1 MQEDPSGLASV
12 RSRTL
17 LYGSYIIWAI
27 SAALVLFVLNA
38 YISAV
43 HTWLGAVERVRGLLG
58 FTLAPHTP
66 DWWLIGAG
74 LIALAAP
81 VGAGLAL
88 YTLYRR
94 AWRRRLNRL
103 WGPVG
108 GGVFE
113 RIRILPATADDT
125 HAGRCCEYLNGLL
138 GADRWSSTGIL
149 LAGRS
154 AECYRTASERVM
166 AEIERDIAQR
176 AWSLGLVVGMSRKSW
191 IDSLAIAAAALELQL
206 HVLTSLGK
214 RPSVAMWMHVWRRA
228 ASSLFINWYLNGEQ
242 SLTFRLMIRK
252 IGLGLQ
258 ASAQIVE
265 QAADA
270 LAHWDA
276 APDDVDWDDV
286 EHMLPE
292 HILGLPVR
300 AVSRAASVSAGALIS
315 VGAFG
320 MQQIGRFIEQCGED
334 LFQGALAATILYGHG
349 IDLAADCLALDR
361 RHRESSLFSPRIDQV
376 MTRMCGQAGLVLRAQ
391 VRSLRGMLRE
401 RRRLMVRM
409 AKDKSG
415 SMAAS
420 VKTAVAGAARSVLG
434 REPEK

>member
-1 MQEDPSGLASV
+1 MREDPAGLESV

-27 SAALVLFVLNA
+27 SAALALIAFNA
-38 YISAV
+38 YVSAV
-43 HTWLGAVERVRGLLG
+43 QSWMGAAERVRGLFG
-58 FTLAPHTP
+58 FTLAPHSP

-74 LIALAAP
+74 LVAVAVP
-81 VGAGLAL
+81 VAGGLAL

-94 AWRRRLNRL
+94 AWRRRLNQL
-103 WGPVG
+103 WGPAG

-113 RIRILPATADDT
+113 RIRILPSSADEL

-138 GADRWSSTGIL
+138 A
-149 LAGRS
+149 AGRWGDS
-154 AECYRTASERVM
+154 GITLAERNAECYRAASERVL

-176 AWSLGLVVGMSRKSW
+176 AWSLGLVVGLSRKSW
-191 IDSLAIAAAALELQL
+191 IDSLAIAAAAIELQL

-214 RPSVAMWMHVWRRA
+214 RPSVAMWMHVWKRA

-252 IGLGLQ
+252 IGFGLQ

-270 LAHWDA
+270 LSHWDA

-292 HILGLPVR
+292 HILGVPVR
-300 AVSRAASVSAGALIS
+300 TFSRAASISAG
-315 VGAFG
+315 
-320 MQQIGRFIEQCGED
+320 
-334 LFQGALAATILYGHG
+334 T
-349 IDLAADCLALDR
+349 
-361 RHRESSLFSPRIDQV
+361 
-376 MTRMCGQAGLVLRAQ
+376 
-391 VRSLRGMLRE
+391 
-401 RRRLMVRM
+401 
-409 AKDKSG
+409 
-415 SMAAS
+415 
-420 VKTAVAGAARSVLG
+420 
-434 REPEK
+434 